1 MTDFVV
7 TTHYENGAMIGTP
20 NPFDRLSTV
29 QGFIQL
35 MWHEN
40 WADHFI
46 VTGPDWKVIVR
57 RNKKFK
63 PVAKTPQQLQDG
75 MPF

>member
-1 MTDFVV
+1 MGEFVV
-7 TTHYENGAMIGTP
+7 TTHYENGAMIGTSSR
-20 NPFDRLSTV
+20 FDRLSTV
-29 QGFIQL
+29 QGFISL
-35 MWHEN
+35 MWGKN

-57 RNKKFK
+57 RNKKKK
-63 PVAKTPQQLQDG
+63 PVGKTPQQLQDG